1 MKTERQVNE
10 VLSEAYFRELGQC
23 MNDLSVMLKRK
34 WIVGRLRVMVAEERV
49 EVLDWTWRR
58 LWR

>member
-1 MKTERQVNE
+1 MKTKRQVNE
-10 VLSEAYFRELGQC
+10 VLSEVYFRELGHC
-23 MNDLSVMLKRK
+23 VNDLSVILRRE
-34 WIVGRLRVMVAEERV
+34 WIAGRLRVMVAEERV